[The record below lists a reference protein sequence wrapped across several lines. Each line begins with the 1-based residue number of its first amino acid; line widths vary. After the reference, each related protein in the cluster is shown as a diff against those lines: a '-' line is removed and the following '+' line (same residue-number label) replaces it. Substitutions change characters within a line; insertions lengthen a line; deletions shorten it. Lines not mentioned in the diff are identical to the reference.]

1 VNPNSRSGETSLSTK
16 DGRDLDAWAWGVGD
30 FRQAEEIQGLA
41 QSVTYMLEYM
51 QEHGPFVGAIGFSCG
66 ATLAA
71 ILSSLL
77 EGGKS
82 VEGFTFPERVSITP
96 QYLRRFEG
104 LAD

>member
-1 VNPNSRSGETSLSTK
+1 MSPNCRSEETGVSTK
-16 DGRDLDAWAWGVGD
+16 DGRNLDAWAWGVGD
-30 FRQAEEIQGLA
+30 FRQPEEIQGLA

-82 VEGFTFPERVSITP
+82 VEGFTFPERVRITF
-96 QYLRRFEG
+96 QCL
-104 LAD
+104 

>member
-1 VNPNSRSGETSLSTK
+1 VNPNSRSSETGLSTK
-16 DGRDLDAWAWGVGD
+16 DGGDLDAWAWGVGD
-30 FRQAEEIQGLA
+30 FRQAEEIEGLA

-77 EGGKS
+77 EGGRS
-82 VEGFTFPERVSITP
+82 VEVFTFPTRVRTTF
-96 QYLRRFEG
+96 QYPKSAY
-104 LAD
+104 LAN

>member
-1 VNPNSRSGETSLSTK
+1 MGVSTK
-16 DGRDLDAWAWGVGD
+16 DGGDLDAWAWGVGD
-30 FRQAEEIQGLA
+30 FRQAEEIEGLA
-41 QSVTYMLEYM
+41 QSVTYMLEYI

-82 VEGFTFPERVSITP
+82 VEGFTFPELVS
-96 QYLRRFEG
+96 F
-104 LAD
+104 AF

>member
-1 VNPNSRSGETSLSTK
+1 MNPNSRSGEMGVSTK
-16 DGRDLDAWAWGVGD
+16 DGGNLDAWAWGVGD

-41 QSVTYMLEYM
+41 QSVTCMLEYM

-71 ILSSLL
+71 ILASLL

-82 VEGFTFPERVSITP
+82 VEGFTFPERVSIIYQFP
-96 QYLRRFEG
+96 PLRG
-104 LAD
+104 PS